1 MYARPGVAKLEWT
14 ERRPEMFK
22 TVVWAT
28 DGSESA
34 DRALSYA
41 KTLAAEGRGKL
52 VAVFAE
58 EHFVGRSSPYP
69 VLADAD
75 ELKAKIHE
83 QIAQARSE
91 GLDASFRIVPGI
103 TPGSAHMIADAAREE
118 HADAIVAGTRGHGP
132 VAGLLLG
139 SVTQRLLH
147 IAPCPV
153 LVIPS
158 HGTNGAAPAS

>member
-1 MYARPGVAKLEWT
+1 
-14 ERRPEMFK
+14 MFK

-41 KTLAAEGRGKL
+41 KTLTAEGHGKL

-69 VLADAD
+69 VLADAE

-83 QIAQARSE
+83 QVEQARKE
-91 GLDASFRIVPGI
+91 GLDASFRVVPGI

-158 HGTNGAAPAS
+158 ERTNGATPAS